1 MHDNK
6 NSRRSIIEDG
16 FNKLAAELCIHL
28 LDGRNSKK
36 EFLSMNWIQKLL
48 GVQCGASLVEHPYL
62 FEGAEF
68 SSSDSSESLPHIF
81 GFVSPSSHCI
91 LPPSVK
97 LLTCVLFIN
106 SDWL

>member
-36 EFLSMNWIQKLL
+36 EFLSMN
-48 GVQCGASLVEHPYL
+48 
-62 FEGAEF
+62 
-68 SSSDSSESLPHIF
+68 
-81 GFVSPSSHCI
+81 
-91 LPPSVK
+91 
-97 LLTCVLFIN
+97 
-106 SDWL
+106 